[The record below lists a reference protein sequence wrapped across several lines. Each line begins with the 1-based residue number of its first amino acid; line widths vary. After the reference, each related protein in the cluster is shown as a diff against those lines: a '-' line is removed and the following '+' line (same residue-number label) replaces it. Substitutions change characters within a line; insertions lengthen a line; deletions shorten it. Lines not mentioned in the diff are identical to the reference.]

1 MATLVFSLVFMVL
14 VVGTLGGWAV
24 REQRRRSA
32 DGTQMQMKGGSRD

>member
-24 REQRRRSA
+24 REQRRRAA
-32 DGTQMQMKGGSRD
+32 DGVQVADERRIP

>member
-24 REQRRRSA
+24 REQRRRTP
-32 DGTQMQMKGGSRD
+32 DGPKFAEERRIP